1 MSTLI
6 VLIVYIAGVHIAY
19 FQLLK
24 WTDPPVSS
32 TDEFKQIFQV
42 SLLSWFIYPVY
53 GLIWL
58 LNECEEE

>member
-6 VLIVYIAGVHIAY
+6 VLIVYIAGVHTAY

-24 WTDPPVSS
+24 WADHPISS
-32 TDEFKQIFQV
+32 TDEFRQIFQV

-53 GLIWL
+53 GLVWL
-58 LNECEEE
+58 LNKCEEE